1 MESNQSIVFFDG
13 VCNLCNGFVQFV
25 LTHEKNQTFQFCS
38 LQSDFA
44 INFFKQNQFET
55 LHIDSVI
62 VYKNQQFYIQSEA
75 AFKVIEELKLPY
87 RLISVFKF
95 FPPVLNNFIY
105 KIIAKYR
112 YKIFGK
118 TDVCWV
124 MKPEH
129 KQRFLYN

>member
-1 MESNQSIVFFDG
+1 MEQNQSIVFFDG

-25 LTHEKNQTFQFCS
+25 LTHEKNKTFKFCS

-44 INFFKQNQFET
+44 KHFLKQHQFDAT
-55 LHIDSVI
+55 QIDSVI
-62 VYKNQQFYIQSEA
+62 VFKNQRFYTESEA

-87 RLISVFKF
+87 KLVSVFKF
-95 FPPVLNNFIY
+95 FPIVLNNFIY
-105 KIIAKYR
+105 KKIAKHR

-118 TDVCWV
+118 TDTCWV

-129 KQRFLYN
+129 KQRFL

>member
-44 INFFKQNQFET
+44 KDFFKQHQFET
-55 LHIDSVI
+55 VHIDSVI

-75 AFKVIEELKLPY
+75 AFKVIEELKWPY
-87 RLISVFKF
+87 KAFLIFKVFPKF
-95 FPPVLNNFIY
+95 INNFVY
-105 KIIAKYR
+105 KNIAKYR

-118 TDVCWV
+118 SDTCWV
-124 MKPEH
+124 IKPEH
-129 KQRFLYN
+129 KQRFL